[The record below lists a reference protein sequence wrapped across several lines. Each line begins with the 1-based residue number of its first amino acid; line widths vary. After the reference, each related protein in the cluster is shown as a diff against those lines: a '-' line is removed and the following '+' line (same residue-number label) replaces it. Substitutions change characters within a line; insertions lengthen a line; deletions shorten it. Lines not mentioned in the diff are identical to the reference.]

1 MGMAPPGQQI
11 GQPAGQP
18 TIVLGRPG
26 QPGSSVVNNPGL
38 VRQQFLPP
46 GGGIRV
52 QGKILLDPSN
62 RNSIKSSKI
71 LLQSEPSV
79 QNDAIFDNSQDLV

>member
-52 QGKILLDPSN
+52 QGKILLDLINSNSN
-62 RNSIKSSKI
+62 RDSNSPI
-71 LLQSEPSV
+71 
-79 QNDAIFDNSQDLV
+79 

>member
-11 GQPAGQP
+11 GQPAGQQ

-26 QPGSSVVNNPGL
+26 QPGSSVVTTPGGQI
-38 VRQQFLPP
+38 VRQQFVPP

-52 QGKILLDPSN
+52 QGKLLF
-62 RNSIKSSKI
+62 
-71 LLQSEPSV
+71 EY
-79 QNDAIFDNSQDLV
+79 F